1 MVKEFRQVT
10 RKDVARLAGV
20 SETVVS
26 YVINNNRYVD
36 QEKRRRVEEA
46 IRELNYRPN
55 TIARALKGKSTN
67 HIVFIADQIIT
78 EHFSLLIS
86 ELDKHAYDLGYMI
99 SLCSNR
105 NSQKFISDIISRR
118 YDGIII
124 SSISFP
130 SEYIQQLIDARIPV
144 VLLANRDYSEIRGA
158 GLIHNGLYEGAKA
171 VVRYLAEK
179 GRRNIIYIDRYSR
192 RGHFSDYNDLRY
204 RGFIEEM
211 EALGLSRDPAGQVIA
226 GCADPGEVAGA
237 VTAYLEQHP
246 VDAIFGR
253 NDKVACIAMQ
263 AAQQL
268 GRRVPEDIAVAG
280 FDNSTMSQ
288 YTSPP
293 ITSMEIQREGI
304 AKSAVEMLRQMIDQG
319 EIPQPVT
326 YSTRLIERASTDP
339 ARRSVP

>member
-1 MVKEFRQVT
+1 MTKQYRQVT

-26 YVINNNRYVD
+26 YVLNNNRYVD
-36 QEKRRRVEEA
+36 KEKRRRVEEA
-46 IRELNYRPN
+46 IRELDYRPN

-67 HIVFIADQIIT
+67 HIVFIADQIAT

-86 ELDKHAYDLGYMI
+86 ELDRRAYDLGYMV
-99 SLCSNR
+99 SLCANR
-105 NSQKFISDIISRR
+105 NTQKFVSDIISRR

-130 SEYIQQLIDARIPV
+130 NEYIQQLIDARIPV
-144 VLLANRDYSEIRGA
+144 VLLAGRDYSGVRGA
-158 GLIHNGLYEGAKA
+158 GLIHNGLYEGARA

-179 GRRNIIYIDRYSR
+179 GRKNILYIDRYSS
-192 RGHFSDYNDLRY
+192 RGYFSDFGDLRY
-204 RGFIEEM
+204 RGFWEEM
-211 EALGLSRDPAGQVIA
+211 KELGLDPASKIIT
-226 GCADPGEVAGA
+226 GCADPQGLALAVERYLGEN
-237 VTAYLEQHP
+237 P

-263 AAQQL
+263 VAQKL
-268 GRRVPEDIAVAG
+268 CRRVPEDIAVVG

-288 YTSPP
+288 YTTPP
-293 ITSMEIQREGI
+293 ITSVEIGREGI
-304 AKSAVEMLRQMIDQG
+304 AKSAVEMLRQMIEQG

-326 YSTRLIERASTDP
+326 YPTQLIERASTLW
-339 ARRSVP
+339 

>member
-10 RKDVARLAGV
+10 RKDVAQLAGV
-20 SETVVS
+20 SETIVS

-36 QEKRRRVEEA
+36 REKRRRVEEV

-67 HIVFIADQIIT
+67 HIAFIADQIIT

-86 ELDKHAYDLGYMI
+86 ELDKHAYDLGYMV

-105 NSQKFISDIISRR
+105 NSQKFINDIISRR

-144 VLLANRDYSEIRGA
+144 VLLANRDYREIQGA

-171 VVRYLAEK
+171 VVRYLAGK
-179 GRRNIIYIDRYSR
+179 GRRNIIYIDRFSNQ
-192 RGHFSDYNDLRY
+192 GHFSDYNDLRY
-204 RGFIEEM
+204 RGFVEETR
-211 EALGLSRDPAGQVIA
+211 ALGISQNPGELVIT
-226 GCADPGEVAGA
+226 GCADPQEVAGA
-237 VTAYLEQHP
+237 VKKYLEEHP

-268 GRRVPEDIAVAG
+268 GRLVPGDIAVVG

-293 ITSMEIQREGI
+293 ITSMEIPREGI
-304 AKSAVEMLRQMIDQG
+304 AKSAVEMLQQMIEQG

-326 YSTRLIERASTDP
+326 YSTRLIERAST
-339 ARRSVP
+339 SL

>member
-1 MVKEFRQVT
+1 MAESFRQVT
-10 RKDVARLAGV
+10 RRDVARLAGV

-36 QEKRRRVEEA
+36 KEKRRRVEEA

-99 SLCSNR
+99 SLCANR
-105 NSQKFISDIISRR
+105 NSQKFVSDIISRR

-130 SEYIQQLIDARIPV
+130 VEYIQQLIDAHIPV
-144 VLLANRDYSEIRGA
+144 VLLANRDYSGVTGA
-158 GLIHNGLYEGAKA
+158 GLIHNGLYNGAKTC
-171 VVRYLAEK
+171 VRYLAEK
-179 GRRNIIYIDRYSR
+179 DRRDIIYIDRFSSR
-192 RGHFSDYNDLRY
+192 GNFSDRSDLRY
-204 RGFIEEM
+204 RGFVEEM
-211 EALGLSRDPAGQVIA
+211 EALGLARDPAANVIT
-226 GCADPGEVAGA
+226 GCASPGEIAAA
-237 VTAYLEQHP
+237 VEEHLRRFP

-263 AAQQL
+263 VAQKL
-268 GRRVPEDIAVAG
+268 GRRVPEDIAVVG

-288 YTSPP
+288 YTTPP

-304 AKSAVEMLRQMIDQG
+304 AKSAVEMLQQMIEKG

-326 YSTRLIERASTDP
+326 YSTRLIERASTDC
-339 ARRSVP
+339 